1 MVGSSVNVYCNLYSC
16 FNSNIGC
23 TAWLQS
29 PPLWDEKK
37 KKSEWFQEDKAW
49 KCATES
55 TIGVKIVHGLQLAF
69 NLHVGS
75 EIPR

>member
-1 MVGSSVNVYCNLYSC
+1 MVAEPTTVGRK
-16 FNSNIGC
+16 
-23 TAWLQS
+23 
-29 PPLWDEKK
+29 E